1 MDKHNLFIV
10 LQNHNPPASVQIR
23 MISLSAEFKFESQRE
38 VKDVQD
44 LKYTNNL
51 YLTKHIS

>member
-10 LQNHNPPASVQIR
+10 LWNCNPPASVQIR
-23 MISLSAEFKFESQRE
+23 MISLSAGFKFTSQRE

-44 LKYTNNL
+44 LKHTE
-51 YLTKHIS
+51 TP

>member
-10 LQNHNPPASVQIR
+10 LWNPNPPASVQIR
-23 MISLSAEFKFESQRE
+23 MIPLSAGFKFGSYRE

-44 LKYTNNL
+44 LKYTKNP
-51 YLTKHIS
+51 